1 MSHMPVELD
10 PEAIAEAEEAFH
22 WYAKRSQRAADG
34 FVAELDV
41 AIARISEQPQLF
53 AAYLHGTR
61 RYLLKRYPN
70 AVVFREQADLIQ
82 VVSVAHCKRR
92 PGYWKSRVR

>member
-1 MSHMPVELD
+1 MSHLRVELD
-10 PEAIAEAEEAFH
+10 PEAIAEAEEAFY

-34 FVAELDV
+34 LLAELDV

-53 AAYLHGTR
+53 AAYLHSTR
-61 RYLLKRYPN
+61 RYLLKRYPY
-70 AVVFREQADLIQ
+70 AVVFREQPDLIQ
-82 VVSVAHCKRR
+82 VVAVAHCKRR

>member
-1 MSHMPVELD
+1 MSRVQVEFD
-10 PEAIAEAEEAFH
+10 PEAIDEAQEAFR
-22 WYAKRSQRAADG
+22 WYSKRSQRAADN

-41 AIARISEQPQLF
+41 AIVRISEQPQLF
-53 AAYLHGTR
+53 AQYLHGTR
-61 RYLLKRYPN
+61 RYLLRRYPY

-82 VVSVAHCKRR
+82 VVAVAHCKRR